1 MRIYFELNELDH
13 CVSECPFYYIGVN
26 GRNGLDCRVGSV
38 TCQNCEYCYGYHE
51 GGLVGYPGVLQFSKK
66 EGIVLNH
73 SRYVKCMFPN
83 PTTYK
88 RFKRFWYRIFNVNV

>member
-13 CVSECPFYYIGVN
+13 CVSECPFYYIGIN

-38 TCQNCEYCYGYHE
+38 TCKNCKYCYGYHE
-51 GGLVGYPGVLQFSKK
+51 GGLVGYPGILSISRK

-73 SRYVKCMFPN
+73 SRYVKCMFPA
-83 PTTYK
+83 PTLYK
-88 RFKRFWYRIFNVNV
+88 RLIRKYKKLIGEL